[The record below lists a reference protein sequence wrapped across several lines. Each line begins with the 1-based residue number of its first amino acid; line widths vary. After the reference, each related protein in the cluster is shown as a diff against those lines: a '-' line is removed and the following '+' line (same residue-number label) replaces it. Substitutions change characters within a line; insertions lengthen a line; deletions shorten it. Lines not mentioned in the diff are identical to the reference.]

1 MGDGSIPFTIPLH
14 PTPKTYRSQS
24 YSVGQLEQDLQGSEA
39 PAAAGSRSYGRGRGG
54 HQYANLQHRSSRPSI
69 LGDLGHDTGI
79 LGRVREDEDDE
90 EEEGGPSTGVQL
102 RHHPQPELRQT
113 RIDQPLTENT
123 GFYHADNSF
132 RDRTMPS
139 VSTTSPYVEQN
150 PSYARSSNLYGT
162 GLRESDDVVDDPEEY
177 NNLYGAGGAR
187 GPYARRYSEHQN
199 AEQISGYP
207 PQDSRS
213 LETIRKA
220 RWETSLGFGSIPE
233 LPQSRRHSFAD
244 VTPRQGSLNTPA
256 GHQQSLLGI
265 NSRLPTDDQHEPA
278 GYYAEDTQ
286 RSSRGDNRESK
297 IPLNPLARKF
307 VPPAPPDPAAE
318 EVMLKIDYL
327 RNRKFAA
334 TYFAGESSV
343 RSDPRYPVQDYPPP
357 IPHGRN
363 QHTPHGT
370 LARHDQLLFVVT
382 FKAQRADVFFVA
394 DNTGLDVKE
403 GDMVIVEA
411 DRGTDLGTV
420 AAANVS
426 WDDARTIKAQL
437 SEEHYK
443 WLMLFSRQGQ
453 AAATTPMNTS
463 SIQGLN
469 VAPGSAVG
477 GMGPP
482 GTHGLQEPQSG
493 ELKPKLIKRLAQN
506 HEIQTLRDKEGNEA
520 KAKRVCQQKVVEHRL
535 NMEILD
541 AEFQM

>member
-1 MGDGSIPFTIPLH
+1 M
-14 PTPKTYRSQS
+14 
-24 YSVGQLEQDLQGSEA
+24 
-39 PAAAGSRSYGRGRGG
+39 
-54 HQYANLQHRSSRPSI
+54 
-69 LGDLGHDTGI
+69 
-79 LGRVREDEDDE
+79 
-90 EEEGGPSTGVQL
+90 
-102 RHHPQPELRQT
+102 
-113 RIDQPLTENT
+113 
-123 GFYHADNSF
+123 
-132 RDRTMPS
+132 
-139 VSTTSPYVEQN
+139 
-150 PSYARSSNLYGT
+150 
-162 GLRESDDVVDDPEEY
+162 
-177 NNLYGAGGAR
+177 
-187 GPYARRYSEHQN
+187 
-199 AEQISGYP
+199 
-207 PQDSRS
+207 
-213 LETIRKA
+213 
-220 RWETSLGFGSIPE
+220 
-233 LPQSRRHSFAD
+233 
-244 VTPRQGSLNTPA
+244 
-256 GHQQSLLGI
+256 
-265 NSRLPTDDQHEPA
+265 
-278 GYYAEDTQ
+278 
-286 RSSRGDNRESK
+286 
-297 IPLNPLARKF
+297 
-307 VPPAPPDPAAE
+307 
-318 EVMLKIDYL
+318 
-327 RNRKFAA
+327 
-334 TYFAGESSV
+334 
-343 RSDPRYPVQDYPPP
+343 
-357 IPHGRN
+357 
-363 QHTPHGT
+363 
-370 LARHDQLLFVVT
+370 T

-453 AAATTPMNTS
+453 AAATTSMNTS